1 MKSIKRSLPLFAVLV
16 FVFVSAC
23 DRAQETEGDVAPP
36 KAPEVK
42 APTTPTT
49 PTVPAQSV
57 KHHDASAAAD
67 LLKKNSDV
75 VILDIRTPD
84 EFAEGHIQGA
94 LNIDFRGASFR
105 DELDKLDRGKT
116 YLVHCRSGGRSTQS
130 LAVFEELGFT
140 GIIHLDGGF
149 NAWQAAGNGFVKD

>member
-1 MKSIKRSLPLFAVLV
+1 MFAVLL

-23 DRAQETEGDVAPP
+23 DRAQEIEGDVTPP

-57 KHHDASAAAD
+57 KHHDAAAAAD
-67 LLKKNSDV
+67 LLEKNSDV
-75 VILDIRTPD
+75 VVLDIRTPD
-84 EFAEGHIQGA
+84 EYAEGHIQGA
-94 LNIDFRGASFR
+94 LNIDFRAASFR
-105 DELDKLDRGKT
+105 DEVGKLDRAKT

-130 LAVFEELGFT
+130 LPVFKELGFT

-149 NAWQAAGNGFVKD
+149 NAWQEAGNSSVKD